1 MFTRRIAENFSSPNP
16 QPPQRCLN
24 TTQHDRMRLLTV
36 GLNHNTAPLTLRE
49 AVAFTEP
56 QLPEGL
62 QALTEL
68 PGIEE
73 GAILS
78 TCNRTEIYAVTEGTR
93 ESRLGDW
100 LCRQRRLESSHVL
113 PYLYTHSGRDSVRH
127 TLRVAAGLDSM
138 ILGEPQI
145 LGQMKHAYRQARSAH
160 TAGPLLSRMF
170 QHAFS
175 VAKLVRSSTSIGA
188 NPVSVA
194 YAAVRLAQQIFADL
208 GARSAMLV
216 GAGDTIELAA
226 RHLHD
231 NGLGRMIFANRSV
244 ERAQLLASQYHGYA
258 IPLDEIGKHLAEADM
273 VISATGSDQL
283 VLGAEA
289 IRAALRARK
298 RRPMFLVDLAVPR
311 DIDPAIA
318 DLEDAYLYTVDDLR
332 NVIEDNLRSRQEAAQ
347 AAEVIVS
354 ERTEEF
360 MAWMHS
366 RSATGTIS
374 RMRRQAERERD
385 EVLVRARR
393 MLAQGRSI
401 DEVLDFLGTTL
412 TNKLMHTPTAS
423 LRQAGPEEQRKLLEA
438 ARLLFDLGDDEET

>member
-1 MFTRRIAENFSSPNP
+1 
-16 QPPQRCLN
+16 
-24 TTQHDRMRLLTV
+24 MRLFTV
-36 GLNHNTAPLTLRE
+36 GLNHNTAPLALRE
-49 AVAFTEP
+49 AVAFTDP

-62 QALTEL
+62 QTLTAL

-78 TCNRTEIYAVTEGTR
+78 TCNRTEIYAVCEGDTTPP
-93 ESRLGDW
+93 LGEW
-100 LCRQRRLESSHVL
+100 LCQQRRLEAARL
-113 PYLYTHSGRDSVRH
+113 TPYLYTHSGRDSVRH

-145 LGQMKHAYRQARSAH
+145 LGQMKQAYRQARVAH

-194 YAAVRLAQQIFADL
+194 YAAVRLAQQIFSDFA
-208 GARSAMLV
+208 ARTAMLV

-231 NGLGRMIFANRSV
+231 HGLGRMIFANRSV

-258 IPLDEIGKHLAEADM
+258 IRLDEIDKHLAEADM
-273 VISATGSDQL
+273 VISATGSDHVILPMPAVRQ
-283 VLGAEA
+283 
-289 IRAALRARK
+289 ALLARK

-311 DIDPAIA
+311 DIDPAVA
-318 DLEDAYLYTVDDLR
+318 ELEDAYLYTVDDLR
-332 NVIEDNLRSRQEAAQ
+332 NVIEDNLRSRREAAT
-347 AAEVIVS
+347 AAEAIIS

-366 RSATGTIS
+366 RSATGTINQLRS
-374 RMRRQAERERD
+374 QAERDRD
-385 EVLVRARR
+385 EVLERARR
-393 MLAQGRSI
+393 LLAQGKPI
-401 DEVLDFLGTTL
+401 DEVLDYVGSTL
-412 TNKLMHTPTAS
+412 TNKLMHSPTS
-423 LRQAGPEEQRKLLEA
+423 RLRQAGPEDQRKLLEA
-438 ARLLFDLGDDEET
+438 ARQLFNLGNED

>member
-1 MFTRRIAENFSSPNP
+1 
-16 QPPQRCLN
+16 
-24 TTQHDRMRLLTV
+24 MRLLTI
-36 GLNHNTAPLTLRE
+36 GLNHNTAPLALRE

-62 QALTEL
+62 QTLTAL

-78 TCNRTEIYAVTEGTR
+78 TCNRTEIYAVAEGDTAPP
-93 ESRLGDW
+93 LGDW
-100 LCRQRRLESSHVL
+100 LCRQRKLESSRL
-113 PYLYTHSGRDSVRH
+113 TPYLYTHSGRDSVRH

-145 LGQMKHAYRQARSAH
+145 LGQMKQAYHKARVAH

-194 YAAVRLAQQIFADL
+194 YAAVRLAQQIFSDF
-208 GARSAMLV
+208 GSRTAMLI

-231 NGLGRMIFANRSV
+231 NGMGRMIFANRSI

-258 IPLDEIGKHLAEADM
+258 IRLDEIDKHLAEADM
-273 VISATGSDQL
+273 VISATGSEQL
-283 VLGAEA
+283 ILP
-289 IRAALRARK
+289 IAAVRQALQLRK

-311 DIDPAIA
+311 DIDPAVTE
-318 DLEDAYLYTVDDLR
+318 LEDAYLYTVDDLR
-332 NVIEDNLRSRQEAAQ
+332 NVIEDNLRSRREAAT
-347 AAEVIVS
+347 AAEAIIS

-366 RSATGTIS
+366 RSATGTINS
-374 RMRRQAERERD
+374 LRRQAERERD
-385 EVLVRARR
+385 AVLERARR
-393 MLAQGRSI
+393 LLAQGKPI
-401 DEVLDFLGTTL
+401 DEVLDYIGSTL
-412 TNKLMHTPTAS
+412 TNKLMHAPTS
-423 LRQAGPEEQRKLLEA
+423 RLRQAGPEEQRRLLETTR
-438 ARLLFDLGDDEET
+438 RLFNLGDDDI

>member
-1 MFTRRIAENFSSPNP
+1 
-16 QPPQRCLN
+16 
-24 TTQHDRMRLLTV
+24 
-36 GLNHNTAPLTLRE
+36 
-49 AVAFTEP
+49 
-56 QLPEGL
+56 
-62 QALTEL
+62 
-68 PGIEE
+68 
-73 GAILS
+73 
-78 TCNRTEIYAVTEGTR
+78 
-93 ESRLGDW
+93 
-100 LCRQRRLESSHVL
+100 
-113 PYLYTHSGRDSVRH
+113 
-127 TLRVAAGLDSM
+127 
-138 ILGEPQI
+138 
-145 LGQMKHAYRQARSAH
+145 
-160 TAGPLLSRMF
+160 
-170 QHAFS
+170 
-175 VAKLVRSSTSIGA
+175 
-188 NPVSVA
+188 
-194 YAAVRLAQQIFADL
+194 
-208 GARSAMLV
+208 
-216 GAGDTIELAA
+216 
-226 RHLHD
+226 
-231 NGLGRMIFANRSV
+231 V

-374 RMRRQAERERD
+374 RIRRQAERERD

>member
-1 MFTRRIAENFSSPNP
+1 
-16 QPPQRCLN
+16 
-24 TTQHDRMRLLTV
+24 MRLLTV
-36 GLNHNTAPLTLRE
+36 GLNHNTAPLALRE

-56 QLPEGL
+56 QLPESL
-62 QALTEL
+62 QTLGAL

-78 TCNRTEIYAVTEGTR
+78 TCNRTEIYAVTDGEAQPP
-93 ESRLGDW
+93 LGDW
-100 LCRQRRLESSHVL
+100 LCQLRRLESGRLL
-113 PYLYTHSGRDSVRH
+113 PHLYTHSGRDSVRH

-145 LGQMKHAYRQARSAH
+145 LGQMKHAYRQARVAH

-194 YAAVRLAQQIFADL
+194 YAAVRLAQQIFSDF
-208 GARSAMLV
+208 GARTAMLI
-216 GAGDTIELAA
+216 GAGDTVELAA

-258 IPLDEIGKHLAEADM
+258 IRLDEIDKHLAEADM

-283 VLGAEA
+283 VLGIEA
-289 IRAALRARK
+289 VRHALQVRK

-311 DIDPAIA
+311 DIDPNVAE
-318 DLEDAYLYTVDDLR
+318 LEDAYLYTVDDLR
-332 NVIEDNLRSRQEAAQ
+332 NVIEDNLRSRQAAAT
-347 AAEVIVS
+347 AAEAIIS

-374 RMRRQAERERD
+374 RLRNQAERERD
-385 EVLVRARR
+385 EVLERARR
-393 MLAQGRSI
+393 LLAQGKSV
-401 DEVLDFLGTTL
+401 DEVLEYVGSTL
-412 TNKLMHTPTAS
+412 TNKLMHAPTAR

-438 ARLLFDLGDDEET
+438 ARRLFNLGDDDK